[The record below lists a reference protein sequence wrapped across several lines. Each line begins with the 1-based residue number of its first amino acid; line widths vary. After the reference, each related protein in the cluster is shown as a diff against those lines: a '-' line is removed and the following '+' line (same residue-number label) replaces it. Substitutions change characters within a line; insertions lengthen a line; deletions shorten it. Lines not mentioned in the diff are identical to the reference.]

1 MVVVSTFAV
10 AAPAPAAPPVWRV
23 LTEFLYFATLSGA
36 TGGAGAYALTVGP
49 ALRHRPAAAPAIVRR
64 AATGLG
70 VLGPVLVVALWL
82 QLAATVAGSGKAMP
96 FGSALSPAAIATYVG
111 KPAADG
117 EWLAAGALMAVQ
129 FALYLAAALVL
140 ATLLVPAA
148 RARVRG
154 LAGSAAVL
162 AVVGTAIGAVP
173 TNASGVAKVLSGVF
187 TQLHVLGGTTW
198 LGGLGMLAGLA
209 LAARHAP
216 GAGDVWA
223 AVWAWFST
231 LAMAAV
237 GLVLVSGLWLLW
249 MHVGTPDQLLTTT
262 YGRFLLIKLVL
273 VLAMLIAGALNQ
285 LSLLPRIARVRR
297 IEPDG
302 TSLLRLTLR
311 HFPRVVALEVLLG
324 LAVLVIVPFLSGSA
338 RKQAGETAS
347 PELDGSVVL
356 IGVLFV
362 ATLVVSFVAAARLGD
377 RLGRRVP
384 AESAI

>member
-1 MVVVSTFAV
+1 MVVVSTFAA
-10 AAPAPAAPPVWRV
+10 AAPAPAAPPTWRV
-23 LTEFLYFATLSGA
+23 LPEFLYFAALSGA
-36 TGGAGAYALTVGP
+36 TGGAGAYVLAVGP
-49 ALRHRPAAAPAIVRR
+49 ALRHGPAAAPTIARK

-82 QLAATVAGSGKAMP
+82 QLAVTVAGAGKGMP
-96 FGSALSPAAIATYVG
+96 FGSALSPGAIATYIG
-111 KPAADG
+111 KPADDG
-117 EWLAAGALMAVQ
+117 EWLASGVLTAVQ
-129 FALYLAAALVL
+129 FAFYLAAALVL
-140 ATLLVPAA
+140 AALLVPAA
-148 RARVRG
+148 CTRVRR

-162 AVVGTAIGAVP
+162 AVVGTAAAAVP
-173 TNASGVAKVLSGVF
+173 TSPSGVAKELGGVF

-198 LGGLGMLAGLA
+198 LGGLVMLAGLA
-209 LAARHAP
+209 LAARHTP

-223 AVWAWFST
+223 AVWASFST

-249 MHVGTPDQLLTTT
+249 MHVGSPAQLLTTT

-297 IEPDG
+297 LEPDD

-311 HFPRVVALEVLLG
+311 HFPRVVALEALLG
-324 LAVLVIVPFLSGSA
+324 LAVLVIVPLLSGSA
-338 RKQAGETAS
+338 RKQAGETGS
-347 PELDGSVVL
+347 PELDVSVLL
-356 IGVLFV
+356 IGVLF
-362 ATLVVSFVAAARLGD
+362 AAMLVMSFVAAARLGD

-384 AESAI
+384 VESAI

>member
-1 MVVVSTFAV
+1 MVVVSTFAA

-23 LTEFLYFATLSGA
+23 LTEFLYFAALSGA

-49 ALRHRPAAAPAIVRR
+49 ALRHRPAAAPAIARR

-82 QLAATVAGSGKAMP
+82 QLAATVAGTGKGMP
-96 FGSALSPAAIATYVG
+96 FGSALSPAAITTYVG
-111 KPAADG
+111 KPATDG

-129 FALYLAAALVL
+129 FVLYLAAALVL

-162 AVVGTAIGAVP
+162 AVVGTAVGAVP
-173 TNASGVAKVLSGVF
+173 TSGSGVAKVLSGVF

-249 MHVGTPDQLLTTT
+249 MHVGTPAQLFTTT

-324 LAVLVIVPFLSGSA
+324 LAVLLIVPFLSGSA
-338 RKQAGETAS
+338 RKQAGETGS
-347 PELDGSVVL
+347 PELDGSVLL